1 MFWLLGKKKVKLLE
15 EETKNSFQQV
25 KNDIEGVGKWIKHLD
40 SKDKQVF
47 EILGEI
53 KRELATINEEVE
65 GVKEAISLANLSD
78 ENKQLF
84 KKTAVLPK
92 QTDVYSVQEPVQTAV
107 QTGNFYDILQ
117 GLSSNERLIV
127 LTLMNSDLKLS
138 YEDVER
144 MARGGAKVLAADAV
158 AYAKREKIAI
168 YCRKTTGSGRQTV
181 VRMNAPEK
189 STAVIAC
196 THSQKRIWCHGEL
209 PVSRRRILAG
219 ELCGATIVYGSEEP
233 NNRFHW
239 ILGTED
245 LYEEQSLVDKLQGE
259 GLEVKL
265 VGVITVVA
273 NAMSEADIHLME
285 KTAKSALLW
294 WTWNA
299 FGATLLVERK
309 NSEEVVRGLHEVLIM
324 ENGKG
329 ERKG

>member
-138 YEDVER
+138 YEDVARLLGKER
-144 MARGGAKVLAADAV
+144 STIRGQINAIKRKSEGLIQEITEANGKKRVYVSEEIKEKLEKYAKVRV
-158 AYAKREKIAI
+158 KKIKKS
-168 YCRKTTGSGRQTV
+168 RK
-181 VRMNAPEK
+181 
-189 STAVIAC
+189 
-196 THSQKRIWCHGEL
+196 
-209 PVSRRRILAG
+209 
-219 ELCGATIVYGSEEP
+219 
-233 NNRFHW
+233 
-239 ILGTED
+239 
-245 LYEEQSLVDKLQGE
+245 
-259 GLEVKL
+259 
-265 VGVITVVA
+265 
-273 NAMSEADIHLME
+273 
-285 KTAKSALLW
+285 
-294 WTWNA
+294 
-299 FGATLLVERK
+299 
-309 NSEEVVRGLHEVLIM
+309 
-324 ENGKG
+324 
-329 ERKG
+329 